1 MEGTL
6 SQLPNTK
13 LDGNVDLLKSRKAL
27 GRDLDRLDW
36 ADTNGMRFNRSKYC
50 VLYLSHNNP
59 IQCYRMGQSHRVL
72 PSGRG
77 SGAAVNSD

>member
-6 SQLPNTK
+6 SKFPDTK
-13 LDGNVDLLKSRKAL
+13 LDGNVDLLKARKVL

-36 ADTNGMRFNRSKYC
+36 ADTNGMRFNKSKYW

-59 IQCYRMGQSHRVL
+59 MQCYRMGQSH
-72 PSGRG
+72 
-77 SGAAVNSD
+77 